1 MILDLFVLILAY
13 LVGCLCCEAIAFLL
27 APSISWLYGE
37 AVYLEVRI
45 FAYVIIQGLI
55 LTVLTVAAVRRV
67 RRIASKSDESISQGL
82 KLPSPLR
89 IALRDPEKPDVLLEK
104 YKTVVASIVPAYMVS
119 SEGLLADAVFEKL
132 TIRSG
137 TSLGVWIS
145 YGIIKMPEGFY
156 VPVWPGML
164 LDALSRHASDV
175 KPRNYDRLRKFF
187 INETG
192 RSASPHIWVCSDR
205 LDTTLAHEAM
215 HSIQDFLSALYPD
228 QGRLLRETALSH
240 KVLVSKLA
248 ERFRNQV
255 GYCANDMFDN
265 KPGAYAGTYSSLGE
279 LSNLPLSVLYLRSVI
294 RRVAATAEAMH
305 DNDEII
311 PTLLVLHV
319 LRVGEATEVLAE
331 IFRQSGLR
339 HDFCR
344 TSFEVMPV

>member
-67 RRIASKSDESISQGL
+67 RRKASESDESISQGL

-89 IALRDPEKPDVLLEK
+89 ITLRDPEKPDVLLEK

-119 SEGLLADAVFEKL
+119 SEGLLADAAFAKL

-137 TSLGVWIS
+137 ISLGIWIS
-145 YGIIKMPEGFY
+145 YGIIKMPQGLY
-156 VPVWPGML
+156 VPVWPGDML

-187 INETG
+187 INKTR
-192 RSASPHIWVCSDR
+192 RSGSPHIWVCSDR

-265 KPGAYAGTYSSLGE
+265 KPGAYAGMYSRLE
-279 LSNLPLSVLYLRSVI
+279 SNPPLSVLHLRSVI

-311 PTLLVLHV
+311 PTLLALHV

-339 HDFCR
+339 DDFCR